1 MTTLQEAFDEYLDES
16 ANDYV
21 DRDQPQLIE
30 VIAGFATS
38 TLSPRLHIPF
48 GSRAAST
55 RFCPICTSASNRD

>member
-21 DRDQPQLIE
+21 DRDQPQLVE
-30 VIAGFATS
+30 VILGFTTS
-38 TLSPRLHIPF
+38 TPSSRLHIPF
-48 GSRAAST
+48 GSSAASI